1 MSTRATARLAL
12 LACALACAQAAPVQA
27 NDSAH
32 SVADKFASEPERS
45 EAAKREDARKAE
57 DARKR
62 EAELKA
68 DKAREEAAAR
78 RAAEALKADKEKAD
92 KARRAKAQPAEAGRN
107 TADRRKTDE
116 DEMMARARREAEDTQ
131 AAEEARILAE
141 QALAME
147 RAKAELQ
154 ASQAAEQERAK
165 ADAQRRQA
173 GRGKETDVGRAEEE
187 RARLEALVREAAD
200 AKPMEADR
208 AEEERAQERAKAAA
222 SAREAARVQQAEAE
236 ARAEAD
242 RLAAEWTRRA
252 VANRQAMQKLARV
265 RDIRGA
271 RMAAQAQHA
280 EAQRQLAEAQ
290 RKIDEAQQRAAA
302 PENRKPEVAELP
314 APDRPMERRQGSTVE
329 TAERQG
335 LGADTPRLPDPRV
348 PERQERASREVDLPE
363 LRVEGGVP
371 GERTVTV
378 LVVMAPG
385 NYGIRRNGPKVAD
398 PIMCTTEGCYV
409 SMGPGAPAKFL
420 PGRKGTG
427 MGNTFGARAGACR
440 QSLSCIFRGIEIDER
455 EGYLQPVDLHIL
467 RHDRRRPQVISGDS
481 DCRVEAGRL
490 SCRRGIYAEDYAMW
504 VISERMADR
513 VGPAGLERALEEGLA
528 APRSADLQPRPMR

>member
-1 MSTRATARLAL
+1 MSTRAMARLAL
-12 LACALACAQAAPVQA
+12 LACALACAQTVPVQA

-92 KARRAKAQPAEAGRN
+92 KARRAKAQPAEAAPK
-107 TADRRKTDE
+107 TADRRKADE
-116 DEMMARARREAEDTQ
+116 DEMVARARRESEETQ

-165 ADAQRRQA
+165 ADAQRRAA
-173 GRGKETDVGRAEEE
+173 GRGKEPDTARAEDD
-187 RARLEALVREAAD
+187 RAKLEALAREAAGVKQ
-200 AKPMEADR
+200 AETDR
-208 AEEERAQERAKAAA
+208 AEEERAKAAA
-222 SAREAARVQQAEAE
+222 AERVKQAEAE
-236 ARAEAD
+236 ARARAETD
-242 RLAAEWTRRA
+242 RLAADWTRRA
-252 VANRQAMQKLARV
+252 VANRQAVQKLARM
-265 RDIRGA
+265 RDIREA
-271 RMAAQAQHA
+271 RLAAQAQRA
-280 EAQRQLAEAQ
+280 EAQRQLADAQ
-290 RKIDEAQQRAAA
+290 RKVEEAQRAAA

-314 APDRPMERRQGSTVE
+314 APDRPMERRQGSAVE

-335 LGADTPRLPDPRV
+335 LGADTPRLPDLRV
-348 PERQERASREVDLPE
+348 PDRQERASREVDLPD
-363 LRVEGGVP
+363 LRVPGVP

-378 LVVMAPG
+378 LLVMAPG
-385 NYGIRRNGPKVAD
+385 TYGIRRNGPKVAD

-409 SMGPGAPAKFL
+409 STGPGAPAKFL

-440 QSLSCIFRGIEIDER
+440 QSLSCIFRGIDLDER

-467 RHDRRRPQVISGDS
+467 RHDRRRPQMITGDS
-481 DCRVEAGRL
+481 DCRVDAGRL

-504 VISERMADR
+504 VVSERMANA